1 MKQIPNFTFKDQT
14 LLTTALTHRSALNES
29 DNLKLSYERME
40 FLGDAILELIISDH
54 LYNKYP
60 DKPEGDL
67 TNLRSQIVQ
76 TKTLATAAKK
86 IKLDKLIILSA
97 GERKAGGHQNPS
109 LLADCL
115 EAVIGAI
122 YLDQGLEK
130 TKLFI
135 SKNLLKNISS
145 IIKSAHV
152 TDYKSNYQELVQRK
166 LKITPT
172 YKIIKAVG
180 PDHDKVFTVKV
191 MLNNKPIAQGS
202 GKSKQTA
209 QQEAAKAA
217 LEKPKHF

>member
-1 MKQIPNFTFKDQT
+1 MKKLPNFTFKDQS
-14 LLTTALTHRSALNES
+14 LLITALTHRSALNER
-29 DNLKLSYERME
+29 DNLKLSYERLE

-54 LYNKYP
+54 LYHKYP
-60 DKPEGDL
+60 DRPEGDL

-86 IKLDKLIILSA
+86 IKLDELIILSA
-97 GERKAGGHQNPS
+97 GEKKAKGHQNPS
-109 LLADCL
+109 LLADCF

-130 TKLFI
+130 TKKFI
-135 SKNLLKNISS
+135 SINLLKNLDSL
-145 IIKSAHV
+145 IKSAHI

-172 YKIIKAVG
+172 YKIIKAIG
-180 PDHDKVFTVKV
+180 PDHYKTFTVKV
-191 MLNNKPIAQGS
+191 LLDGKPIAQGS

-209 QQEAAKAA
+209 QQRAAKAA
-217 LEKPKHF
+217 LEKTKHI